1 MSLRLQSLNQKTLT
15 DYHRCNGVFSRIRFL
30 IFLFDLNFDFLLILI
45 VPWQDKWDFRR
56 ILQVGGTCFPLGNVC
71 MQNNS
76 ISYDNLNHS
85 SRKRLRLQIRMKSRY
100 KSKNKGQKNPW
111 SKTPCASVRSVSFFW
126 PSFCS
131 RRLTERIIARLIY
144 IHIPII
150 YIVDR

>member
-71 MQNNS
+71 MQYCS
-76 ISYDNLNHS
+76 ISHGNLNHS
-85 SRKRLRLQIRMKSRY
+85 SRKRQRLQIRMKSRY
-100 KSKNKGQKNPW
+100 KSKNKGQKNPCQRLRVHQCDPW
-111 SKTPCASVRSVSFFW
+111 AFFW
-126 PSFCS
+126 PSFCG
-131 RRLTERIIARLIY
+131 RRLTERIMARLIPVHLY
-144 IHIPII
+144 II
-150 YIVDR
+150 YIVGR